1 MAKLFSQ
8 ESVLNLVNSFR
19 KSVSR
24 FPVTILV
31 AVAATGVFIMMVKQS
46 DGPNEDGLL
55 RIALSL
61 ILAIPL
67 TFSAEIFE
75 ERKRLPRFLVVG
87 LCLVYILGFYYFS
100 TKNEALFENQ
110 IFVIKYFVLLITAHL
125 MAAVAPY
132 LLEKNIPAFW
142 QYNKNLFLGIFISL
156 LYSVTLAIGLTLAF
170 LGVKE
175 LFELNFSEHW
185 IGYIWVFCI
194 GTVNTLIFLSKIP
207 ALTEID
213 KESSFPLALKYFT
226 QYVLLPL
233 VAVYLLILLAYAG
246 KILGMWSLPKGYVSI
261 MVLASAV
268 FGILAF
274 LLIYPLK
281 DSNNWVRNFTR
292 YYYITLLP
300 LVILMAVSIYV
311 RISQYG
317 VTVPRYYVATLTFWL
332 LGISL
337 YFVLSKKDNI
347 LYIPL
352 SLIIIGIF
360 TVYAPFNA
368 SHSAGLNQKNRLT
381 KVLESHEFLK
391 DGKPTNVDFKK
402 LSEKEIDKVYASV
415 DYLTQNQ
422 PEKLKD
428 WFSDVDFKKI
438 STEKSMIGRKNAF
451 YALTKWPQNEVS
463 VSSYYVDAKNNDYIS
478 LENADLMLDSYH
490 LYSELTVNGSKF
502 LAKNKD
508 NTLKISE
515 NDKEILSF
523 DLSKI
528 TQKKY
533 EQAPQDSLI
542 FRSEN
547 EKYKGKLLLES
558 GYIKDHKIENIVWRL
573 LLTKK

>member
-1 MAKLFSQ
+1 MAKIFSQ
-8 ESVLNLVNSFR
+8 ESVLNFFKSFQ
-19 KSVSR
+19 KSLTR
-24 FPVTILV
+24 FPVTILT
-31 AVAATGVFIMMVKQS
+31 AVSATFVFVLLINQNEA
-46 DGPNEDGLL
+46 NEDEIL
-55 RIALSL
+55 RVLLSL
-61 ILAIPL
+61 ILGIPL
-67 TFSAEIFE
+67 MFSAEIFE
-75 ERKRLPRFLVVG
+75 ERKRLPRFLAVG

-100 TKNEALFENQ
+100 TKDNSLFENQ
-110 IFVIKYFVLLITAHL
+110 IFVIKYLVLLITAHL
-125 MAAVAPY
+125 IAAVAPY
-132 LLEKNIPAFW
+132 FLEKNIPAFW
-142 QYNKNLFLGIFISL
+142 QYNKNLFLGIFTSL
-156 LYSVTLAIGLTLAF
+156 LYSVTLAIGLTLAI
-170 LGVKE
+170 LGIKE
-175 LFELNFSEHW
+175 LFELEISEKW
-185 IGYIWVFCI
+185 FGYTWAICI

-207 ALTEID
+207 DLSEID
-213 KESSFPLALKYFT
+213 KENDFPLPLKYFT

-233 VAVYLLILLAYAG
+233 VAVYLLILLAYTF

-317 VTVPRYYVATLTFWL
+317 VTEPRYYVATLTFWL

-337 YFVLSKKDNI
+337 YFVISKKDNI

-381 KVLESHEFLK
+381 KVLESHGFLK
-391 DGKPTNVDFKK
+391 NGKPANVDFKK
-402 LSEKEIDKVYASV
+402 LTENEIDKLYAAV

-428 WFSDVDFKKI
+428 WFSEKEYQTI
-438 STEKSMIGRKNAF
+438 STEKSMRGRKNAF

-463 VSSYYVDAKNNDYIS
+463 ESSYYVDAKNNDYVI

-490 LYSELTVNGSKF
+490 LYSELTINESKF
-502 LAKNKD
+502 LAKNQD
-508 NTLKISE
+508 NMLKIIE
-515 NDKEILSF
+515 NEKEILSF

-528 TQKKY
+528 TLKKF

-558 GYIKDHKIENIVWRL
+558 GYIKDHKIESMVWRL

>member
-1 MAKLFSQ
+1 MAKIFSQ
-8 ESVLNLVNSFR
+8 ESVLNLIKSFQ
-19 KSVSR
+19 KSISR
-24 FPVTILV
+24 FPFTILV
-31 AVAATGVFIMMVKQS
+31 AVSATVVFILMVKQS
-46 DGPNEDGLL
+46 DVQNEDSLL

-75 ERKRLPRFLVVG
+75 ERKRLPRFLIVG

-100 TKNEALFENQ
+100 TKDNSLFENQ
-110 IFVIKYFVLLITAHL
+110 IFVIKYLVLLITAHL
-125 MAAVAPY
+125 IAAVAPY
-132 LLEKNIPAFW
+132 FLEKNIPAFW
-142 QYNKNLFLGIFISL
+142 QYNKNLFLGIFTSL
-156 LYSVTLAIGLTLAF
+156 LYSVTLAIGLTLAI
-170 LGVKE
+170 LGIKE
-175 LFELNFSEHW
+175 LFELEISEKW
-185 IGYIWVFCI
+185 FGYTWAICI

-207 ALTEID
+207 DLSEID
-213 KESSFPLALKYFT
+213 KENDFPLPLKYFT

-233 VAVYLLILLAYAG
+233 VAVYLLILLAYTF

-281 DSNNWVRNFTR
+281 NSNNWVRNFTR
-292 YYYITLLP
+292 YYYLTLVP
-300 LVILMAVSIYV
+300 LVALMAISIYV

-317 VTVPRYYVATLTFWL
+317 VTEPRYYVATLTFWL

-381 KVLESHEFLK
+381 KVLESHGFLK

-463 VSSYYVDAKNNDYIS
+463 VSSYYVDAKNNDYVI

-490 LYSELTVNGSKF
+490 LYSELTINESKF
-502 LAKNKD
+502 LAKNQD
-508 NTLKISE
+508 NTLKIIE
-515 NDKEILSF
+515 NEKEILSF

-528 TQKKY
+528 TKKKY

-558 GYIKDHKIENIVWRL
+558 GYIKDRKIESIVWRL

>member
-1 MAKLFSQ
+1 MAKIFSQ
-8 ESVLNLVNSFR
+8 ESVLNFFKSFQ
-19 KSVSR
+19 KSLTR
-24 FPVTILV
+24 FPVTILT
-31 AVAATGVFIMMVKQS
+31 AVSATFVFVLLINQNEA
-46 DGPNEDGLL
+46 NEDEIL
-55 RIALSL
+55 RVLLSL
-61 ILAIPL
+61 ILGIPL
-67 TFSAEIFE
+67 MFSAEIFE
-75 ERKRLPRFLVVG
+75 ERKRLPRFLAVG

-100 TKNEALFENQ
+100 TKDNSLFENQ
-110 IFVIKYFVLLITAHL
+110 IFVIKYLVLLITAHL
-125 MAAVAPY
+125 IAAVAPY
-132 LLEKNIPAFW
+132 FLEKNIPAFW
-142 QYNKNLFLGIFISL
+142 QYNKNLFLGIFTSL
-156 LYSVTLAIGLTLAF
+156 LYSVTLAIGLTLAI
-170 LGVKE
+170 LGIKE
-175 LFELNFSEHW
+175 LFELEISEKW
-185 IGYIWVFCI
+185 FGYTWAICI

-207 ALTEID
+207 DLSEID
-213 KESSFPLALKYFT
+213 KENDFPLPLKYFT

-233 VAVYLLILLAYAG
+233 VAVYLLILLAYTF

-317 VTVPRYYVATLTFWL
+317 VTEPRYYVATLTFWL

-337 YFVLSKKDNI
+337 YFVISKKDNI

-381 KVLESHEFLK
+381 KVLESHGFLK
-391 DGKPTNVDFKK
+391 NGKPANVDFKK
-402 LSEKEIDKVYASV
+402 LTENEIDKLYAAV

-428 WFSDVDFKKI
+428 WFSEKEYQTI
-438 STEKSMIGRKNAF
+438 STEKSMRGRKNAF

-463 VSSYYVDAKNNDYIS
+463 ESSYYVDAKNNDYVI

-490 LYSELTVNGSKF
+490 LYSELTINESKF
-502 LAKNKD
+502 LAKNQD
-508 NTLKISE
+508 NMLKIIE
-515 NDKEILSF
+515 NEKEILSF

-528 TQKKY
+528 TLKKF

-547 EKYKGKLLLES
+547 EKYKGELLLES
-558 GYIKDHKIENIVWRL
+558 GYIKDHKIESMVWRL

>member
-1 MAKLFSQ
+1 MAKIFSQ
-8 ESVLNLVNSFR
+8 ESVLNFFKSFQ
-19 KSVSR
+19 KSLTR
-24 FPVTILV
+24 FPVTILT
-31 AVAATGVFIMMVKQS
+31 AVSATFVFVLLINQNEA
-46 DGPNEDGLL
+46 NEDEIL
-55 RIALSL
+55 RVLFSL
-61 ILAIPL
+61 ILGIPL
-67 TFSAEIFE
+67 MFSAEIFE
-75 ERKRLPRFLVVG
+75 ERKRLPRFLAVG

-100 TKNEALFENQ
+100 TKDNSLFENQ
-110 IFVIKYFVLLITAHL
+110 IFVIKYLVLLITAHL
-125 MAAVAPY
+125 IAAVAPY
-132 LLEKNIPAFW
+132 FLEKNIPAFW
-142 QYNKNLFLGIFISL
+142 QYNKNLFLGIFTSL
-156 LYSVTLAIGLTLAF
+156 LYSVTLAIGLTLAI
-170 LGVKE
+170 LGIKE
-175 LFELNFSEHW
+175 LFELEISEKW
-185 IGYIWVFCI
+185 FGYTWAICI

-207 ALTEID
+207 DLSEID
-213 KESSFPLALKYFT
+213 KENDFPLPLKYFT

-233 VAVYLLILLAYAG
+233 VAVYLLILLAYTF

-281 DSNNWVRNFTR
+281 NSNNWVWNFTR

-317 VTVPRYYVATLTFWL
+317 VTEPRYYVATLTFWL

-337 YFVLSKKDNI
+337 YFVISKKDNI

-360 TVYAPFNA
+360 TVYAPYNA

-381 KVLESHEFLK
+381 KVLESHGFLK
-391 DGKPTNVDFKK
+391 NGKPANVDFKK
-402 LSEKEIDKVYASV
+402 LSEKEIDKVYAAV

-428 WFSDVDFKKI
+428 WFTEKEFLTI
-438 STEKSMIGRKNAF
+438 SAEKSMRGRKNAF

-463 VSSYYVDAKNNDYIS
+463 ESSYYVDAKNNDYVI

-490 LYSELTVNGSKF
+490 LYSELTINESKF
-502 LAKNKD
+502 LAKNQDK
-508 NTLKISE
+508 TLKIIE

-558 GYIKDHKIENIVWRL
+558 GYIKDRKIESIVWRL